1 MVNVRAFTHAP
12 GEKLLLISLVA
23 SIATSVDELVHTRRR
38 HRVEKDCVELICEFA
53 DE

>member
-12 GEKLLLISLVA
+12 GEKLSLISLVA
-23 SIATSVDELVHTRRR
+23 SITASVDEWVHTRRR
-38 HRVEKDCVELICEFA
+38 HHVEKDCLELIREFA